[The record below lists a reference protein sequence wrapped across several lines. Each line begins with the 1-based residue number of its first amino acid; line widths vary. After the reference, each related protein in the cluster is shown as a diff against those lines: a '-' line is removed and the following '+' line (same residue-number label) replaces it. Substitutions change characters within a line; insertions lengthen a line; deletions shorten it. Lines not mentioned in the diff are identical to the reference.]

1 MTSNIILVMN
11 RVPLINL
18 AVTTTAL
25 AFQTNVLYP
34 WHSQISKEVKEIKEM
49 VSKSELSPK

>member
-1 MTSNIILVMN
+1 MTSNKKLVMN

-25 AFQTNVLYP
+25 AFQTALLYP
-34 WHSQISKEVKEIKEM
+34 RYDEITKEVKEIKEM
-49 VSKSELSPK
+49 VSKIKNDNQ